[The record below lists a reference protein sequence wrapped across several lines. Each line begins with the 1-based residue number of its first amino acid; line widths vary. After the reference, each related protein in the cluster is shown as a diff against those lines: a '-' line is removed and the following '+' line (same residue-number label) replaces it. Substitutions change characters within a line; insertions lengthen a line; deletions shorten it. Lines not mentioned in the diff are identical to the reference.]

1 MTAQQLHDKKMAKGI
16 KLNPD
21 SRMVL
26 EGLLEMKSKSSSST
40 LQSQPLDAIE
50 WAMKRHPGLTR
61 EEAEAIAAT
70 QGF

>member
-1 MTAQQLHDKKMAKGI
+1 MTAQQLHDQKMAKGI

-26 EGLLEMKSKSSSST
+26 EGLLEKKSKSSSST
-40 LQSQPLDAIE
+40 LQSQPLDAIA
-50 WAMKRHPGLTR
+50 WAMKRFPGLTR

>member
-1 MTAQQLHDKKMAKGI
+1 MTAQQLHDQKMAKGI
-16 KLNPD
+16 TLNPD
-21 SRMVL
+21 SRKVL
-26 EGLLEMKSKSSSST
+26 EGLLEKKSKSSSST